1 MYKILVRALSSN
13 TVNNFKINQKL
24 AERLTVLNLNVKLLN
39 KSTLERIEL
48 CSTEFLSELIK
59 NLNTFGIRDKQ
70 VPAILKSY
78 DDWSSLTYERLK
90 ETSQI
95 FREFSFAS
103 EIYLEMLVKNSLL
116 LDIERKG
123 LNDRLHDLKHFFT
136 KKDLTNVLFRSPSL
150 ITDDFDS
157 FR

>member
-1 MYKILVRALSSN
+1 MYKILVRALSSKPA
-13 TVNNFKINQKL
+13 NFKINQ
-24 AERLTVLNLNVKLLN
+24 RLLDNLSVLNVNVKLLN
-39 KSTLERIEL
+39 KSTLERLEL
-48 CSTEFLSELIK
+48 CSGEFLTELVN

-70 VPAILKSY
+70 VPAILKSH

-90 ETSQI
+90 ETCQI

-103 EIYLEMLVKNSLL
+103 DVYLEMLIKNPLL
-116 LDIERKG
+116 LEIERKA

-136 KKDLTNVLFRSPSL
+136 KKDLTNVLYRSPSV